1 MWEKCQKTVGGGFV
15 WLTLY
20 STDFLTVLVVTDCVT
35 VSVIKSQ
42 TIRDFDERFTAQ
54 LFGFDSYESYYHDAS
69 VDRKVHDVQ
78 IPLLCLSAADD
89 PFSPL
94 EGDYMLIPVT
104 ATEAHN
110 RALWW
115 RGLVVMHWSRSTLLL
130 YVGPG

>member
-1 MWEKCQKTVGGGFV
+1 LIKNSHPFGKKCQKTVGGGFF
-15 WLTLY
+15 Y
-20 STDFLTVLVVTDCVT
+20 SHCTVQIVVIIDCVT

-104 ATEAHN
+104 AREARN
-110 RALWW
+110 RAL
-115 RGLVVMHWSRSTLLL
+115 
-130 YVGPG
+130 